1 MTRQLFITVTLLIG
15 TTGVFA
21 QQQPANY
28 KQRIHLLY
36 NGIATQLSDK
46 NTGLYLESTDSAKN
60 ENPHSYLWPL
70 CAFIQGAN
78 EMEAL
83 EPGQSYMPPVE
94 TAIAQYYSDIPPAP
108 GYQAYV
114 KKEKTDTRYY
124 DDNQWLAITWLD
136 AYNRTHQKE
145 YLDKAEVIERFM
157 NTGLDTV
164 TGGGFYWREGD
175 KSTKNTCSNG
185 PGILIDLQLYKITHK
200 QEYLNTALAV
210 YTWTNKWLQSPEGIY
225 YDNIRIPSLKIAKA
239 TYTYNTGTMLQTN
252 VLLYEITKDNKYLTE
267 AHRIAAAGKQQ
278 FFRNG
283 RLPGN
288 YWFNAVLLRGYEA
301 LYRLDHNRDWISFFQ
316 QDADAIWDSERDATG
331 LLGRKPAKTL
341 IDQGAM
347 IEIYAR
353 LQSLQ

>member
-1 MTRQLFITVTLLIG
+1 
-15 TTGVFA
+15 
-21 QQQPANY
+21 
-28 KQRIHLLY
+28 
-36 NGIATQLSDK
+36 
-46 NTGLYLESTDSAKN
+46 
-60 ENPHSYLWPL
+60 
-70 CAFIQGAN
+70 
-78 EMEAL
+78 
-83 EPGQSYMPPVE
+83 MPPVE
-94 TAIAQYYSDIPPAP
+94 MAIAQYYSDIPPAP

-145 YLDKAEVIERFM
+145 YLHKAEAIERFM

-239 TYTYNTGTMLQTN
+239 TYTYNTGTMLQAN